1 MKVCII
7 GGVAGG
13 ATAAARLRR
22 LDEKAQIIL
31 FERGD
36 YISFANCGLPYHLS
50 GRIKERKSLLLQTPA
65 RFWSDFRIEVRVRNE
80 VLAIDPHQKQVRVRN
95 LTTGDQYAES
105 YDTLVLAPGA
115 YPLIPPIEGSG
126 AAMFMSL
133 TDIPGMDA
141 MISRID
147 ERRVQNAVV
156 IGGGF
161 IGVEI
166 AENLIAR
173 GIKTHLVEML
183 DQVLTPF
190 DPEMA
195 GIIQARLVSG
205 GVDLHLSDG
214 VKRIVGEAEGRVVLE
229 SGAEL
234 PAELVVSAVGVRP
247 EITLARKAGLKIG
260 AAGGIAV
267 DDHMRTSDPS
277 IFAVGDAVETTHLVG
292 GMQVLVPLAG
302 PANKQARIAADN
314 ICGLDSRY
322 PGALG
327 TAIVKVF
334 DLQAGATGLNEKT
347 ARKNNLDYQAVH
359 LHPLSHAGYY
369 PGAATIS
376 LKLLFAVPGG
386 KILGAQCIGTDG
398 VDKRI
403 DIIATAIRAGMT
415 VYDLQQLELAYAP
428 PFGSAKDPV
437 NMAGFVGSN
446 ILQGLVNSVTYDQ
459 AAAMENPLFLDVRTR
474 DEFKAGNIPQSINI
488 PRDELRQRTRELPKD
503 RHLVLVCRS
512 GVRSYAACRVLK
524 QSGFER
530 LSNLSGGMISYG
542 HYTGNI
548 TNPDA
553 TKAAGA

>member
-22 LDEKAQIIL
+22 LDESAQIVM

-36 YISFANCGLPYHLS
+36 YISFANCGLPYHIS
-50 GRIKERKSLLLQTPA
+50 GRIKERNKLLLQTPERLWA
-65 RFWSDFRIEVRVRNE
+65 NFRIEVRLRNE
-80 VLAIDPHQKQVRVRN
+80 VLAVDPRQKLVRVRN
-95 LTTGDQYAES
+95 LTTGEEYAES
-105 YDTLVLAPGA
+105 YDYLVLSPGA

-133 TDIPGMDA
+133 YDIPGMDA
-141 MISRID
+141 MISRISD
-147 ERRVQNAVV
+147 QRVKEAVV

-166 AENLIAR
+166 AENLTDR

-183 DQVLTPF
+183 DQVMTPF

-195 GIIQARLVSG
+195 GIIQARLASG
-205 GVDLHLSDG
+205 GVDLHLCDG
-214 VKRIVGEAEGRVVLE
+214 VKRIVGDHEGKVVLV

-234 PAELVVSAVGVRP
+234 AAGLVVSAVGVRP
-247 EITLARKAGLKIG
+247 EITLAREAGLKIG
-260 AAGGIAV
+260 VTGGIAV
-267 DDHMRTSDPS
+267 DAGMRTSDPA

-292 GMQVLVPLAG
+292 GMQVLLPLAG
-302 PANKQARIAADN
+302 PANKQARIASDN

-322 PGALG
+322 SGSLG

-334 DLQAGATGLNEKT
+334 DLQAAATGLNEKT
-347 ARKNNLDYQAVH
+347 ARKNGLDYRAVH

-369 PGAATIS
+369 PGAATLS
-376 LKLLFAVPGG
+376 LKVLFAAPGG
-386 KILGAQCIGTDG
+386 KVLGAQCIGADG
-398 VDKRI
+398 ADKRI

-437 NMAGFVGSN
+437 NMAGFVGGN
-446 ILQGLVNSVTYDQ
+446 ILTGLVESVTYDQ
-459 AAAMENPLFLDVRTR
+459 AAAMENPLFVDVRTR
-474 DEFKAGNIPQSINI
+474 KEFEAISIPQSINI
-488 PRDELRQRTRELPKD
+488 PRDELRKRIGELPKD
-503 RHLVLVCRS
+503 RDMVVVCRT

-530 LSNLSGGMISYG
+530 LSNLSGGMFSYC
-542 HYTGNI
+542 HYTG
-548 TNPDA
+548 
-553 TKAAGA
+553 KAVPPAVMAGA

>member
-22 LDEKAQIIL
+22 LDEKAQIIV

-36 YISFANCGLPYHLS
+36 YISFANCGLPYHIS
-50 GRIKERKSLLLQTPA
+50 GRIKERKSLLLQTPE
-65 RFWSDFRIEVRVRNE
+65 RLWTNFRIEVRVRNE
-80 VLAIDPHQKQVRVRN
+80 VLTIDPRGKLIRTRN
-95 LTTGDQYAES
+95 LTTGDEYTES
-105 YDTLVLAPGA
+105 YDYLVLSPGA

-126 AAMFMSL
+126 AAMFMCL
-133 TDIPGMDA
+133 YDIPGMDA
-141 MISRID
+141 VIARIND
-147 ERRVQNAVV
+147 QRVQEAVV

-166 AENLIAR
+166 AENLIDR

-183 DQVLTPF
+183 DQVMMPF

-214 VKRIVGEAEGRVVLE
+214 VKRIVGDAEGRVVLA

-234 PAELVVSAVGVRP
+234 PAGLVVSAVGVRP
-247 EITLARKAGLKIG
+247 EIKLAREAGLKIG
-260 AAGGIAV
+260 ATGGIAV
-267 DDHMRTSDPS
+267 DTGMRTSDPS
-277 IFAVGDAVETTHLVG
+277 IFAVGDVVETTHLVG
-292 GMQVLVPLAG
+292 GMQVIVPLAG

-322 PGALG
+322 PGSLG

-334 DLQAGATGLNEKT
+334 DLQAAATGLNEKT
-347 ARKNNLDYQAVH
+347 ARRNNLDYKAIH

-369 PGAATIS
+369 PGAATLA
-376 LKLLFAVPGG
+376 LKILFAAPGG
-386 KILGAQCIGTDG
+386 RILGAQCIGTDG

-403 DIIATAIRAGMT
+403 DILATAIRAGMT

-437 NMAGFVGSN
+437 NMAGFVGGN
-446 ILQGLVNSVTYDQ
+446 ILKGLVNSVTYDR
-459 AAAMENPLFLDVRTR
+459 AAAMENALFVDVRTQK
-474 DEFKAGNIPQSINI
+474 EFETGNIPESINI
-488 PRDELRQRTRELPKD
+488 PREELRERIGELPKD
-503 RHLVLVCRS
+503 RDLVVLCCS

-524 QSGFER
+524 QTGFEL
-530 LSNLSGGMISYG
+530 LSNLSGGYISYC
-542 HYTGNI
+542 HYTGK
-548 TNPDA
+548 TAPPEV
-553 TKAAGA
+553 KAGV